1 MGVDFQANSVAFGLI
16 SSPDRKVRTMEI
28 ATRCAVCDSLG
39 NSREGFP
46 STVDANS
53 FTAEVFSARRLPDRR
68 HYRWVTCNNCGM
80 YRSDPVSDINLDDL
94 YRNSS
99 FDYSGEV
106 HGLKNSYRKI
116 VAKTCANPR
125 DKDLIEIGG
134 GNGFFLEEA
143 LDMGFK
149 TVREVE
155 PSVDARDQA
164 PEHLKQYF
172 ITDMLRPNLIPSESA
187 DVAVIFHVLDHL
199 PDPLDTLKLIL
210 ETLKPGGSICIAV
223 HNVKSISATLLR
235 SKSPIFDV
243 EHTYLYSKKT
253 LKLLLEKA
261 GYSEIE
267 IRHYKN
273 SYSLAYLFHLLPL
286 SRRFKSK
293 LLNSNYGQLLRRV
306 RLTVPLGN
314 MWAVARKL

>member
-1 MGVDFQANSVAFGLI
+1 
-16 SSPDRKVRTMEI
+16 
-28 ATRCAVCDSLG
+28 
-39 NSREGFP
+39 
-46 STVDANS
+46 
-53 FTAEVFSARRLPDRR
+53 
-68 HYRWVTCNNCGM
+68 
-80 YRSDPVSDINLDDL
+80 
-94 YRNSS
+94 
-99 FDYSGEV
+99 
-106 HGLKNSYRKI
+106 
-116 VAKTCANPR
+116 
-125 DKDLIEIGG
+125 
-134 GNGFFLEEA
+134 
-143 LDMGFK
+143 
-149 TVREVE
+149 
-155 PSVDARDQA
+155 
-164 PEHLKQYF
+164 
-172 ITDMLRPNLIPSESA
+172 
-187 DVAVIFHVLDHL
+187 VLDHL